1 MLNIFNK
8 FKEFL
13 NKARSC
19 TQTFYYLILISYAI
33 FAFLVIVF
41 IWFYK
46 PNLNDVTPEL
56 VLKKCRHDLEYR
68 DHFEE
73 AFQYISKSEGG
84 YINHK
89 YDAGGETKFGI
100 SKKWYPNL
108 NIKDLTLD
116 QAKIIYYEDYW
127 LRYNLDKLIHRE
139 LAIKVFDTMIV
150 IGPRMG
156 TLLLEESVQ
165 GMGYQIPADGI
176 FDPELIYIANTEC
189 NQIDLIDRYQILM
202 EYYFKRI
209 VESNPSQKV
218 FLQGWINR
226 ARNEPI
232 PHICRE
238 GE

>member
-1 MLNIFNK
+1 MLNLFSK
-8 FKEFL
+8 FKFFF

-19 TQTFYYLILISYAI
+19 TQTFYYLILIVYAI
-33 FAFLVIVF
+33 FAFLAIAF
-41 IWFYK
+41 LCNCK
-46 PNLNDVTPEL
+46 PKLNEPLPEL
-56 VLKKCRHDLEYR
+56 VQKKCRHDLGYR

-100 SKKWYPNL
+100 AKRWYPNV
-108 NIKDLTLD
+108 NIKELTLD

-156 TLLLEESVQ
+156 TLLLEESIQ
-165 GMGYQIPADGI
+165 SMGYQIPADGI

-189 NQIDLIDRYQILM
+189 DQIDLIDRYQILM
-202 EYYFKRI
+202 EEYFKKI
-209 VESNPSQKV
+209 VASNPSQKV

-232 PHICRE
+232 PHLCQE
-238 GE
+238 CD